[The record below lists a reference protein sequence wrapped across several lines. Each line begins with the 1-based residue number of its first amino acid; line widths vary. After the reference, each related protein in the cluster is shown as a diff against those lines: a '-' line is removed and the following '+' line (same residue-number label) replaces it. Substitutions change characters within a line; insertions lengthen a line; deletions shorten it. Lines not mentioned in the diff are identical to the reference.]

1 MTGNRAGGRGE
12 GRLPAL
18 PSPTGPR
25 RGGLQYLR
33 AGRRRGGPHCPQL
46 GSFRGKL
53 LVPGAVGGARCRRE
67 SALHP
72 PPPGGDALNS
82 TEMVGFRL
90 PGGGGGRL

>member
-53 LVPGAVGGARCRRE
+53 LVLGAVGGARCRRE

-72 PPPGGDALNS
+72 PPRRRRAELNGDGGVPA
-82 TEMVGFRL
+82 T
-90 PGGGGGRL
+90 GGGGRL